1 LSSRYGDVAHPPA
14 SITAVHAVRKC
25 PAAAR
30 NWYSQP
36 GDGLADT
43 VAAARVRVHV
53 LAFRG
58 ASGVRPRVRASV
70 NREPQPAPPRARLP
84 HLRRL
89 LVRQARERASRS
101 PSPMVSCSAIQARTC
116 SPSASGGSSR
126 VSSARERLL
135 IEPAGIQRIRPR
147 GQARIQPGAELPQL
161 PPSMAQLGGMPYSGQ
176 TSDLPRQK
184 IAADGRRAGG
194 GEGGAMPW
202 R

>member
-1 LSSRYGDVAHPPA
+1 MCTSISLYKVMVVKLARTLLLVKRWRVTPCRRGTGRGSPA
-14 SITAVHAVRKC
+14 GVNHGGPRGAQVPGRGQELVL
-25 PAAAR
+25 PA
-30 NWYSQP
+30 

-135 IEPAGIQRIRPR
+135 IEPAGIQCIRPR
-147 GQARIQPGAELPQL
+147 GQA
-161 PPSMAQLGGMPYSGQ
+161 
-176 TSDLPRQK
+176 
-184 IAADGRRAGG
+184 
-194 GEGGAMPW
+194 
-202 R
+202 